1 MIIDVEGNLAG
12 PLFFVLNELIVK
24 IIKLRK
30 FFVERHKLL
39 IGQIALNLFMV
50 PYFQRRAEE
59 CIGRLKIYEDFISGM
74 QCKIYSFQSCCL

>member
-39 IGQIALNLFMV
+39 IGQIALNLLMV
-50 PYFQRRAEE
+50 CLIQEMSLASSVNPQFLNALSVGFFQRKAP
-59 CIGRLKIYEDFISGM
+59 
-74 QCKIYSFQSCCL
+74 

>member
-39 IGQIALNLFMV
+39 IGQVALNFLMV
-50 PYFQRRAEE
+50 CFIQEMTLLDEFGEFCQSPVLNALSVGFFQRKAP
-59 CIGRLKIYEDFISGM
+59 
-74 QCKIYSFQSCCL
+74 

>member
-39 IGQIALNLFMV
+39 IGQIALNLLMV
-50 PYFQRRAEE
+50 
-59 CIGRLKIYEDFISGM
+59 
-74 QCKIYSFQSCCL
+74 CLMLLPLP